1 MFQTYDP
8 EDLTYITLSRIGDTV
23 VDASAITF
31 LSKTIANSSG
41 DARKHLEIVSR
52 TISHLMES
60 MTEDALNA
68 EHQGPI
74 VKLPHIKK
82 MLNQSTTKTKDL
94 LQASP
99 SLDQHVL
106 CLCMPLAGRVG
117 SSPLPL
123 KQLLWLLS
131 ECYGVVDIEGTSHL
145 RSILERLVDAGL
157 LKLKDKKKIAMDEI
171 RFDEQLDE
179 VESAVRDVL
188 MPHKFYKDMAT
199 KLQSISLTLL
209 L

>member
-1 MFQTYDP
+1 VVFQTYDP
-8 EDLTYITLSRIGDTV
+8 QDLTYITLSRIGSTV

-31 LSKTIANSSG
+31 LSKSVASSSG

-52 TISHLMES
+52 TISHLMED
-60 MTEDALNA
+60 MTEEALNA

-82 MLNQSTTKTKDL
+82 MLNQSITKTKDL

-131 ECYGVVDIEGTSHL
+131 ECYGVVEIEGTSHL
-145 RSILERLVDAGL
+145 RSILERLVDTGL
-157 LKLKDKKKIAMDEI
+157 LKLKDKKIAMDEI

-188 MPHKFYKDMAT
+188 MSQQFYKDMAT